1 MMQEFFASFF
11 QKRRCS
17 LAFAFALLAAAC
29 THPETAAPPP
39 PATLTLTAVSFSDI
53 PAWQTDNVSAVLQSL
68 KRQCRRFT
76 HMPADTML
84 GGAGLAAAYGGFAG
98 QWGATCH
105 AAADLR
111 PGDDSGMRAFLSRRF
126 QPYRIDTPALVTGYF
141 EPEVLGSLSPAPG
154 FNTPLLAR
162 PADLV
167 QAPPAASDPLAAPV
181 IGRRDAGHIV
191 PYWTRAEIEA
201 GALGKNARPL
211 FWLRSPADLFF
222 LQVQGSGRIRL
233 PDGSVLRVTYDGRN
247 GRPYTP
253 IGRVLVADNAMAPA
267 DVSMQT
273 IRAWLDAHP
282 GRAKQVM
289 DENQDFVFFRIVR
302 NADSDFGPPGAL
314 GVDLAAGR
322 TAAVD
327 RHFIPLGAPLFVD
340 TTDPVSHAAWRR
352 LVLAQDIGTD
362 IVGPARVDLFLG
374 SGVVAEQTAGLM
386 RQPAT
391 AYVFLPRP

>member
-1 MMQEFFASFF
+1 M
-11 QKRRCS
+11 
-17 LAFAFALLAAAC
+17 AAASLCAC
-29 THPETAAPPP
+29 TQLQPAATTP
-39 PATLTLTAVSFSDI
+39 PATLTLAAVEFSNI
-53 PAWQTDNVSAVLQSL
+53 PGWQTDNVAAVLQSL
-68 KRQCRRFT
+68 KSQCRRFA
-76 HMPADTML
+76 HMPAETML
-84 GGAGLAAAYGGFAG
+84 GGEGLAATYGGRAG
-98 QWGATCH
+98 QWGATCR

-111 PGDDSGMRAFLSRRF
+111 QGDDAAVRAFLSQRF

-141 EPEVLGSLSPAPG
+141 EPEVLGSLRPAPG

-167 QAPPAASDPLAAPV
+167 QTPPAASDPLAAPV

-191 PYWTRAEIEA
+191 PYWTRADIEA
-201 GALGKNARPL
+201 GALGKDARPL
-211 FWLRSPADLFF
+211 FWLRSAADLFF

-253 IGRVLVADNAMAPA
+253 IGRILVADNALAPA

-282 GRAKQVM
+282 DRAKQVM
-289 DENQDFVFFRIVR
+289 DRNEDFVFFRLVR
-302 NADSDFGPPGAL
+302 NPDSDFGPPGAL
-314 GVDLAAGR
+314 GVDLAPGR
-322 TAAVD
+322 SAAVD

-386 RQPAT
+386 RQAGT
-391 AYVFLPRP
+391 EYLFLPRP